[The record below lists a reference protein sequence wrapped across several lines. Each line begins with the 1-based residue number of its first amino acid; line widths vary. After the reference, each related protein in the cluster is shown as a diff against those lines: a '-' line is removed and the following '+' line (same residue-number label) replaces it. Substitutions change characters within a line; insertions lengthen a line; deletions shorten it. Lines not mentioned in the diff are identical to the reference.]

1 MEEIEQILSH
11 KDLEQWL
18 TDGKVPEDIGEFG
31 LSEFKKAV
39 NLISEFQKLKDKGIP
54 QNQII
59 SKLQKKEHNSK
70 EELEKGLALFKFV
83 SENRDAFKNILGE
96 DKRKK
101 EKFRQSGHLIDQSLK
116 YTDPK
121 KSPPLTLFDLLSPE
135 TKEKI
140 VESRIEIKAE
150 GIRLTPVEDKII
162 KAINKLLHEKSEHSN
177 ITSDEFYSGNAGTN
191 DLTLYGGNGQKA
203 RPAMLRLRPAELY
216 KAYLDKDDYSG
227 QDIKFI
233 KKNLY
238 ELSQKKFLIIY
249 DRKRKVNGKNVTDR
263 IEDFQNLIKIVS
275 YIEGLSDNE
284 LEKLDAGN
292 QEIRERKGE
301 LIIGLNPIFIDQIT
315 TKYIEFPSDI
325 NKRTSIAAG
334 GHFCVTESMI
344 ILRDYML
351 RELSNKRYVVEI
363 NEEKL
368 PFLLRLENYIKNR
381 KKKLVNERIED
392 AINTVKNLGIIKEVI
407 KTIGAQGQP
416 KYIFHLNKEFE

>member
-1 MEEIEQILSH
+1 MEETDLLWSH
-11 KDLEQWL
+11 KDVEQWL
-18 TDGKVPEDIGEFG
+18 TDGKIPEDIGEYG

-39 NLISEFQKLKDKGIP
+39 NLIGEFQKLKDKGIP
-54 QNQII
+54 QDQII
-59 SKLQKKEHNSK
+59 NKLQKKENGSK
-70 EELEKGLALFKFV
+70 EELEKGFALFKFIA
-83 SENRDAFKNILGE
+83 ENREAFKNILG
-96 DKRKK
+96 DSKRKK

-116 YTDPK
+116 YTEPK
-121 KSPPLTLFDLLSPE
+121 KNNQMTLFDLLSPE

-177 ITSDEFYSGNAGTN
+177 ITSNDFYTGNASTN
-191 DLTLYGGNGQKA
+191 DLALYGGNGQQA

-216 KAYLDKDDYSG
+216 KAYVDNDDYSG

-233 KKNLY
+233 KKHLY
-238 ELSQKKFLIIY
+238 ELSQKKFLIVY

-292 QEIRERKGE
+292 QEIRERRGE
-301 LIIGLNPIFIDQIT
+301 LIIALNPIFIDQIT

-325 NKRTSIAAG
+325 NKRTNIAAG

-344 ILRDYML
+344 VLRDYML
-351 RELSNKRYVVEI
+351 RELSNKRYTFEI
-363 NEEKL
+363 NEERL

-381 KKKLVNERIED
+381 KKKLISDRIEA
-392 AINTVKNLGIIKEVI
+392 AINAVRNLGILKEVI
-407 KTIGAQGQP
+407 KTTGAQGQA